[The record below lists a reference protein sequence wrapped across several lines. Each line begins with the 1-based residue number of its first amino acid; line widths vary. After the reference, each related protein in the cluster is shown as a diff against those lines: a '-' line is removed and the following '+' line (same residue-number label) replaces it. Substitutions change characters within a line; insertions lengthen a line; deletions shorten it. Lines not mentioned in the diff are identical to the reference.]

1 MNSGAIQK
9 ARLLRERGQNEAAF
23 RMLGELLRAQPHNAD
38 LCREL
43 AHVCLAQGRKE
54 AARRLIRRAALL
66 TEAAESTELHPP
78 NADSRTIDHTD
89 PDAQYAKAIEFEILS
104 EAHEFSETDHDP
116 VPSRDDEER
125 SSAAVQEVAGTT
137 LATRTELDVPDHRG
151 SEEQSSYEQHESLA
165 AVTTPHSRDDF
176 EIGGEP
182 ECTELVGTPSEQEAL
197 ANPIQTALSPGEF
210 AIADELNET
219 ETADEANTL
228 ATRPDFWESED
239 DCEQSSLHDL
249 FLTGDS
255 NLATSDVEEFDDLED
270 EGLSTSDDLM
280 QHEGEFDWA
289 EVDATFDDETE
300 EWALDAQVRS
310 ELSTLNLQKSVDV
323 FRWAE
328 QKALDLLR
336 KLGRLDE
343 GRHASDDLQTLA
355 RLFLEGAA
363 NARRAELSVSVRARH
378 IGELLVSGVSLED
391 VVSAHICR
399 DVWAENPEFH
409 VDLGTSVL
417 GEAWMRSDTARA
429 SLSWKLALDVVET
442 FGARERDEL
451 CRIFFEMYERWVSN
465 GLLQRQFPAFRRYVQ
480 YRLIPTGC
488 LLDELPFCVFD
499 EPDDT
504 NYVDRWEDDAVR
516 APALKRELQREGLI
530 PEVGRCALD
539 LPSASVRVPVE

>member
-1 MNSGAIQK
+1 MNSGAIQQ

-23 RMLGELLRAQPHNAD
+23 RMLGELLRTQPHDAD

-43 AHVCLAQGRKE
+43 AHVCLALGRKD

-66 TEAAESTELHPP
+66 REAAESTEAHPP
-78 NADSRTIDHTD
+78 NADSGVVDHTD
-89 PDAQYAKAIEFEILS
+89 PDAQYARAIESEIVS

-116 VPSRDDEER
+116 VPSRNDEER
-125 SSAAVQEVAGTT
+125 SSAALQEVAGTT
-137 LATRTELDVPDHRG
+137 LATRTELDASDHRG
-151 SEEQSSYEQHESLA
+151 SEEQSSYEQPESLA
-165 AVTTPHSRDDF
+165 AVTTPHSRDEF
-176 EIGGEP
+176 ELGSEP

-391 VVSAHICR
+391 VVSAHVCR
-399 DVWAENPEFH
+399 EVWAENPEFH
-409 VDLGTSVL
+409 VDLGKSVL

-429 SLSWKLALDVVET
+429 SLSWKVALDVVET
-442 FGARERDEL
+442 FGAREREEL
-451 CRIFFEMYERWVSN
+451 CRIFFEMYERWVSS
-465 GLLQRQFPAFRRYVQ
+465 GPLQRQFPAFRRYVQ

-499 EPDDT
+499 EPDDS

-516 APALKRELQREGLI
+516 APALKRELQQTGLI

-539 LPSASVRVPVE
+539 LPSASVPTPAR